1 MSSVKKILRYSFNF
15 LLIVAVA
22 FLLFDFAKR
31 YHSKTPFFQPKPAS
45 VDIESIKNAEIMIL
59 KEEVSRQSAE
69 ISRILQMIT
78 EINQTSA
85 KSEKYSKLLLI
96 LTNLHNSLLMG
107 NKINVEFEIKAL
119 IHFTNGDPQLT
130 GIFVP
135 LISTTEIYGVK
146 YYDKQFNNIARNVM
160 ADHFKNDNDSKTLI
174 FLKKH
179 FLPYFTYISS
189 DGSHISQT
197 LNNARTHLKNVNMVE
212 FQNNLQSINTKN
224 EAFEKYTGRLEEF
237 MKVWNALEQSKRHIE
252 TLLVLEENE
261 VTH

>member
-15 LLIVAVA
+15 LLIVGVA

-31 YHSKTPFFQPKPAS
+31 YHNKTPFFQSNQPSS
-45 VDIESIKNAEIMIL
+45 VDIESIKNAEITML
-59 KEEVSRQSAE
+59 KEEVSRQSTE

-78 EINQTSA
+78 EINQTAA

-96 LTNLHNSLLMG
+96 ITNLHNSLMMG
-107 NKINVEFEIKAL
+107 QKINVEFEIKAL
-119 IHFTNGDPQLT
+119 IHLTKGDPQLT
-130 GIFVP
+130 SIFLP
-135 LISTTEIYGVK
+135 LIYTNEIYGIK
-146 YYDKQFNNIARNVM
+146 YYENQFNSIARNVM
-160 ADHFKNDNDSKTLI
+160 THHFKNDNDSKTLI

-189 DGSHISQT
+189 DGSHVSQT
-197 LNNARTHLKNVNMVE
+197 LNNAHTHLKNINMVE

-237 MKVWNALEQSKRHIE
+237 MKIWKALEQSKIHIE
-252 TLLVLEENE
+252 TLLVLEEE
-261 VTH
+261 GA

>member
-1 MSSVKKILRYSFNF
+1 MSSIKKILKYFFNF
-15 LLIVAVA
+15 LLVVVIA

-31 YHSKTPFFQPKPAS
+31 YHNKTPFFQSNKPAS
-45 VDIESIKNAEIMIL
+45 VDIESIKNAEIAML
-59 KEEVSRQSAE
+59 KEEVSRQSVE

-78 EINQTSA
+78 EINQTAA

-119 IHFTNGDPQLT
+119 IHLTKGDPQLT
-130 GIFVP
+130 SIFVP
-135 LISTTEIYGVK
+135 LISVTEIYGIK
-146 YYDKQFNNIARNVM
+146 YYEKQFNSISRNVM
-160 ADHFKNDNDSKTLI
+160 ADHFKNDNDNKTLI
-174 FLKKH
+174 FLKQH

-197 LNNARTHLKNVNMVE
+197 LTNARSHLKNVNMVE

-237 MKVWNALEQSKRHIE
+237 MKIWKALEQSKAHIQ
-252 TLLVLEENE
+252 TLLVLEEE
-261 VTH
+261 SI